1 MRWGSFYGSRDIGKP
16 ILKEVWLDVKTE
28 AIALE
33 AAVGWTRCAR
43 IAEGTPM
50 SIVNQYSFLW
60 IAAIAFGGL
69 LLLYRRRPRR
79 ELALS
84 AGALALGCLIA
95 FLLFSPE
102 ASEPTLTS
110 AADDVIG
117 AGTPVLLEFQSP
129 Y

>member
-1 MRWGSFYGSRDIGKP
+1 
-16 ILKEVWLDVKTE
+16 
-28 AIALE
+28 
-33 AAVGWTRCAR
+33 
-43 IAEGTPM
+43 M

-60 IAAIAFGGL
+60 ITAIAFGGL

-79 ELALS
+79 ELAIS
-84 AGALALGCLIA
+84 AAALAVGCLIA

-102 ASEPTLTS
+102 ASEPTPTS
-110 AADDVIG
+110 PGADLIG